1 MSFTAILATGAA
13 LAAFATASAAHA
25 AEPAGTPAAAPP
37 ATRAAT
43 SSDKA
48 SATHRTAA
56 APIVQT
62 ANGKVQG
69 IVTGDVSAFLGIPY
83 GADTGGAGRFLPPR
97 PAAPW
102 QGVRQAQAMGPRCP
116 QPVLHNPLSIIKFSD
131 APISEDCLALNVW
144 TRATSGSRPVMVWIH
159 GGGFGF
165 GSANDPYYEGT
176 GLARNENVVVVS
188 LNHRLN
194 GFGYLDLGPDA
205 GPAFAGAANVGQ
217 LDIVEALRWVKANIA
232 RFGGD
237 PANVTIFG
245 QSGGAGKISNLLAMP
260 AARGLFHKAIIE
272 SGSDIRVDTPQGAG
286 AQRDKVLAA
295 FGLKPAEI
303 GKLRDMPLADL
314 VAGFQKAGLLGF
326 RPWVDGIV
334 LPTQPADPVMSPLAH
349 DVPILLGTAHDEATD
364 IALANPL
371 WLKLTE
377 DQMRMMIAP
386 MVGPA
391 RVDRAIALYRARTP
405 GDTPPQVFASVMT
418 DWGFGHK
425 AIVMATRKAAAGGAP
440 VYVYRIE
447 WKTPVLDGVL
457 RSPHGVELPFVFDT
471 VATAPELVGTAPQPG
486 MVRLFQHSFATF
498 ARTGN
503 PTIAG
508 GPAWPAYS
516 AKNRAT
522 FVYDTTPH
530 VVTDPDADLRRFWDE
545 VSGDH
550 SEPVAP

>member
-13 LAAFATASAAHA
+13 LAAFVTASAAHA
-25 AEPAGTPAAAPP
+25 AEPAGTTAVAATEAAP
-37 ATRAAT
+37 R
-43 SSDKA
+43 SDKA
-48 SATHRTAA
+48 APTRGTA

-62 ANGKVQG
+62 AGGKVQG
-69 IVTGDVSAFLGIPY
+69 IVTGGVSTFLGIPY

-144 TRATSGSRPVMVWIH
+144 TRATSGRRPVMVWIH

-205 GPAFAGAANVGQ
+205 GPAFADTANVGQ

-326 RPWVDGIV
+326 RPWVDGKV

-349 DVPILLGTAHDEATD
+349 DVPVLLGTARDEAT
-364 IALANPL
+364 
-371 WLKLTE
+371 
-377 DQMRMMIAP
+377 
-386 MVGPA
+386 
-391 RVDRAIALYRARTP
+391 
-405 GDTPPQVFASVMT
+405 
-418 DWGFGHK
+418 
-425 AIVMATRKAAAGGAP
+425 
-440 VYVYRIE
+440 
-447 WKTPVLDGVL
+447 
-457 RSPHGVELPFVFDT
+457 
-471 VATAPELVGTAPQPG
+471 
-486 MVRLFQHSFATF
+486 
-498 ARTGN
+498 
-503 PTIAG
+503 
-508 GPAWPAYS
+508 
-516 AKNRAT
+516 
-522 FVYDTTPH
+522 
-530 VVTDPDADLRRFWDE
+530 
-545 VSGDH
+545 
-550 SEPVAP
+550 